1 MDEKEITQ
9 TIEQAIN
16 GNWLPFGIVCA
27 CIGVIIIL
35 FIYILKMKEKQIK
48 EDHDNLS
55 HRTSKSFEKLTEI
68 SSEMKTMLAVH
79 SIEIDQLKTN

>member
-1 MDEKEITQ
+1 MNEKEINQ

-27 CIGVIIIL
+27 CIGVIVLL
-35 FIYILKMKEKQIK
+35 FVYILKMKEKQIK
-48 EDHDNLS
+48 EDHESLS
-55 HRTSKSFEKLTEI
+55 DRTSKSFEKLTEI

-79 SIEIDQLKTN
+79 NVEIDRLKQ